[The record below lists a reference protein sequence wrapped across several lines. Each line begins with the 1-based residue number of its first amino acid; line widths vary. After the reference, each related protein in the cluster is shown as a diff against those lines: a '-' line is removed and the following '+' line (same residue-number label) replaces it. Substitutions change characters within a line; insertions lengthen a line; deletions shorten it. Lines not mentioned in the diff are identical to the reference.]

1 MSFLQIRNIGMAIVV
16 VTVSLVAFL
25 TIKLF
30 PPFLEIIDLHGCM
43 MIFGIGSLLGAI
55 YVLLVV
61 DETSG
66 KCLDDVGANERQ
78 KIEHIARSR
87 VNSIY

>member
-1 MSFLQIRNIGMAIVV
+1 MAIII
-16 VTVSLVAFL
+16 VTVSIVAFT

-43 MIFGIGSLLGAI
+43 MIFAIGSLLGAI
-55 YVLLVV
+55 YVFLVV

-66 KCLDDVGANERQ
+66 KCLDDVGADDRK
-78 KIEHIARSR
+78 KIEYIARSR